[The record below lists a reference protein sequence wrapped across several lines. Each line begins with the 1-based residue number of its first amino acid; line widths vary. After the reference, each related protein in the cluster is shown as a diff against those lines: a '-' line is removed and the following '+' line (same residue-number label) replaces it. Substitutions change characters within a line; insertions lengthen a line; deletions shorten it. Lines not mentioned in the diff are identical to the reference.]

1 MNRREFLKTASLIP
15 ALTLLPLGNL
25 GWAARVTEANPSRKR
40 LIVVFLRGAVDG
52 LNVVIPYNEPA
63 YYDGRPTIA
72 IPATGR
78 GEGALVDLDGQFGL
92 HPALA
97 NLLPFWRERSL
108 AFVQACGSPDA
119 TRSHFDAQDYM
130 ESGTPGVKTTPDG
143 WMNRLLTALPG
154 PHAPTQAV
162 SFGPT
167 LPRIFAGKIPVANVG
182 VGKNMAQP
190 MPLDRPVISDA
201 FDRLYRGNDPL
212 SRAYQ
217 EGQRVRKQLL
227 TDLAQDM
234 EAAGQGAPP
243 ASGFTQIADQAARL
257 MARDKNIQLA
267 FLAVSGWDTH
277 VNQGTATGQLA
288 NHLRPLGDGLASLA
302 HNLGSSYGDT
312 TIIVISEFGRTVHE
326 NGNGGTDHG
335 HGNVM
340 WLMGGGIHGGK
351 VYGKWPG
358 LSDENL
364 HEGRDLAVTT
374 DFREVIG
381 TVLTR
386 HLNLSEHQLATVFPG
401 FRMASSTLKI
411 A

>member
-15 ALTLLPLGNL
+15 AMTLLPLGNL
-25 GWAARVTEANPSRKR
+25 GWAARLTETDSSRKR

-52 LNVVIPYNEPA
+52 LNVVIPYNENA

-72 IPATGR
+72 IPATGNT
-78 GEGALVDLDGQFGL
+78 ENALADLDGQFGL

-97 NLLPFWRERSL
+97 SLLPLWRERSL
-108 AFVQACGSPDA
+108 AFVHACGSPDA

-130 ESGTPGVKTTPDG
+130 ETGTPGIKTTPDG
-143 WMNRLLTALPG
+143 WLNRLLSTLPG

-167 LPRIFAGKIPVANVG
+167 LPRIFTGKISVANVS
-182 VGKNMAQP
+182 VGKNLARP
-190 MPLDRPVISDA
+190 IPLDRPIISDA

-212 SRAYQ
+212 SHAYQ
-217 EGQRVRKQLL
+217 EGQRARKQLVA
-227 TDLAQDM
+227 DLAQDM
-234 EAAGQGAPP
+234 EAASNGAPS

-267 FLAVSGWDTH
+267 FLAVGGWDTH
-277 VNQGTATGQLA
+277 VNQGTTTGQLA
-288 NHLRPLGDGLASLA
+288 NHLRPLADGLAGLA
-302 HNLGSSYGDT
+302 QNLGAAYGDT

-340 WLMGGGIHGGK
+340 WLMGGDIHGGK

-358 LSDENL
+358 LSTENL
-364 HEGRDLAVTT
+364 YQGRDLAVTT

-381 TVLTR
+381 TVLAR
-386 HLNLSEHQLATVFPG
+386 HLNLDEQQLAAVFPG
-401 FRMASSTLKI
+401 YRMAPTTLNI
-411 A
+411 V